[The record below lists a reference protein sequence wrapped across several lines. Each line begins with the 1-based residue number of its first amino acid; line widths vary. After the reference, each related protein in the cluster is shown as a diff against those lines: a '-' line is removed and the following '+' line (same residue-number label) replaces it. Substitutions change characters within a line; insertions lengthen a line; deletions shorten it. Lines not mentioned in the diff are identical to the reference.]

1 MSESARATV
10 YLNPKVYRAAKV
22 KAAASDRSLS
32 EVVNQALVQMLRE
45 DAIDSEAFEKRAPQR
60 SRPFEDVLESLKR
73 DGLL

>member
-1 MSESARATV
+1 MVSPARATV

-32 EVVNQALVQMLRE
+32 EVVNAALLLMLNE
-45 DAIDSEAFEKRAPQR
+45 DALDTDAFDSRRREP
-60 SRPFEDVLESLKR
+60 SRPFETVLKALKR